1 MSVIVEMLVAKG
13 IMEYLISE
21 SFFYVV
27 LEYMAEDV
35 TMDLQRQVSK
45 GTKPYV

>member
-1 MSVIVEMLVAKG
+1 MVVAKG

-27 LEYMAEDV
+27 LEYMAENV
-35 TMDLQRQVSK
+35 KTDLQRQVSK
-45 GTKPYV
+45 GTNPCV